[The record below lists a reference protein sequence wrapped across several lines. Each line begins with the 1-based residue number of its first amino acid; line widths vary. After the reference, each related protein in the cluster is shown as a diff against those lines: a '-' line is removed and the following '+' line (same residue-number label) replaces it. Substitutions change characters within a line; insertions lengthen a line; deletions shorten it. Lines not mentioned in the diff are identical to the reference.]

1 MSRKH
6 MRSYYFLFFIDVR
19 LIRTWSFEFVL
30 PVTTKR
36 KRNMKRRKLV
46 KMEKLF
52 WSAETKFSA
61 HGASLGQRPR
71 LLHLWVSKISLSSK
85 PLLTLTSDSERYFWH
100 VWVELIF
107 LVSFQRTL
115 KCQRRKLRACIALQ
129 GLGWPRPNESTTRH
143 LQRSSVTHSS
153 RLCQPPPNTW
163 RHASEFSEDANL
175 WLGC

>member
-1 MSRKH
+1 MCFQWRQRGRGVWKGGSWWRWRNCFGQWRQSFQPMEQVWGSAPSCCCPCGWVKSAWPSLTPTISSEMYFSR
-6 MRSYYFLFFIDVR
+6 
-19 LIRTWSFEFVL
+19 
-30 PVTTKR
+30 
-36 KRNMKRRKLV
+36 
-46 KMEKLF
+46 
-52 WSAETKFSA
+52 
-61 HGASLGQRPR
+61 
-71 LLHLWVSKISLSSK
+71 
-85 PLLTLTSDSERYFWH
+85 

-115 KCQRRKLRACIALQ
+115 KCQRRKLRASIALR

-163 RHASEFSEDANL
+163 RRASEFSEDANL